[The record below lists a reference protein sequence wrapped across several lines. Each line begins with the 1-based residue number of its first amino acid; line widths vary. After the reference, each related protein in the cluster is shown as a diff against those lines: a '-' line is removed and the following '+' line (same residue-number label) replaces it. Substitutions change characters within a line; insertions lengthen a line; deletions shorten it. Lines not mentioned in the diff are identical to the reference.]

1 MKLRIF
7 ILLLSLVTSAK
18 SLAVICHNFSNSITV
33 VNYDLTTT
41 LTKEENQQGKA
52 VELIKSQ
59 DVGVEAICALHPD
72 GDSRTYRSYRSPF
85 PVIFTEDQWKYM
97 SLDPTYIA
105 GAMRITD
112 SDIGDYYP
120 PGDYIHMGKD
130 WRVDQEDLNE
140 PFPVYD
146 SNLVFRIK
154 IVKPFIGTVIIPNK
168 VMFNVYVTTTNTDPL
183 NTIVYQITYN
193 GAVTVPQNCVINAGQ
208 VITVDLGKLNSSSFT
223 TVGEKPYN
231 APVKTFNVPV
241 ECNADVISPA
251 HLTLRLVATADTHVS
266 QALATD
272 NKDVGVVVTNENGT
286 VMIPNDTSSVADF
299 ITDDKGHADVT
310 LKTYPISTTG
320 NAPAEGVF
328 TALACLRIDFA

>member
-1 MKLRIF
+1 MKLRIIF
-7 ILLLSLVTSAK
+7 LFFSLMASMK
-18 SLAVICHNFSNSITV
+18 SQAAVCHNFQNSITN

-41 LTKEENQQGKA
+41 LTKEENQQGKS
-52 VELIKSQ
+52 VELVKSQ
-59 DVGVEAICALHPD
+59 DVGVEAICAQHPD
-72 GDSRTYRSYRSPF
+72 GDSRTYRSYKSLF
-85 PVIFTEDQWKYM
+85 PVIFTEDQWQYM
-97 SLDPTYIA
+97 SLDPVYIA

-120 PGDYIHMGKD
+120 PADYVHMGKD
-130 WRVDQEDLNE
+130 WRVDREDLGE

-154 IVKPFIGTVIIPNK
+154 IVKPFIGTVIIPAK
-168 VMFNVYVTTTNTDPL
+168 VMFNVYITTANTDPL

-208 VITVDLGKLNSSSFT
+208 TITVDLGKLNSSSFT
-223 TVGEKPYN
+223 TVGEKPDN
-231 APVKTFNVPV
+231 APVKTFNVPI

-251 HLTLRLVATADTHVS
+251 HLTLRLVATADSNVG

-272 NKDVGVVVTNENGT
+272 NKDVGIVVTNESGK
-286 VMIPNDTSSVADF
+286 VMIPNDASSTADF
-299 ITDDKGHADVT
+299 ITDSSGHADVT

-320 NAPAEGVF
+320 NAPAEGIF